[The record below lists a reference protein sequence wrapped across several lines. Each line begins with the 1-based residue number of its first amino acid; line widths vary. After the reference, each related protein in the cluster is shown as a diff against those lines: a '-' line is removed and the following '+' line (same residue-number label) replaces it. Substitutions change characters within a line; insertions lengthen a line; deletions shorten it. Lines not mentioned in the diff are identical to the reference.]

1 MRRYFVESE
10 ETCPD
15 CQGTGVVQHPAW
27 AVYWQEH
34 PLGVYPTSR
43 EDEQW
48 FREQGYDYP
57 PDEEVPCSECDGAG
71 VIRQRVPL
79 EDALAYLGL
88 EVKHGRDS
96 N

>member
-10 ETCPD
+10 ETCPV
-15 CQGTGVVQHPAW
+15 CGGCGTVQHPTW
-27 AVYWQEH
+27 AHYWEEH
-34 PLGVYPTSR
+34 HGKSLPTP
-43 EDEQW
+43 EDDERW
-48 FREQGYDYP
+48 FREWGYDEIP
-57 PDEEVPCSECDGAG
+57 NEEIPCSECDGAG